1 MVRALQKIVGQTRGR
16 GGKTCEKLGYGP
28 IGGSTR
34 VVLPE
39 KHPTQEEEMSP
50 EAIQSLIELFG
61 VERGVKIL
69 NLFTAPNETETTT
82 IPHRP
87 RPIRARRRRLSAV
100 AKETVN
106 VYSREINPGTLK

>member
-1 MVRALQKIVGQTRGR
+1 
-16 GGKTCEKLGYGP
+16 
-28 IGGSTR
+28 
-34 VVLPE
+34 
-39 KHPTQEEEMSP
+39 MSP

-69 NLFTAPNETETTT
+69 NLFTTPNEKTPPTV
-82 IPHRP
+82 PHRP

-106 VYSREINPGTLK
+106 V